1 MKTNITLRMEQQV
14 IREAR
19 ILAAKRGTSVSRM
32 LAKQLE
38 ELVRA
43 EKAYEAARRRALRR
57 IEKGYD
63 LGWTPPQER
72 EEIHDR

>member
-1 MKTNITLRMEQQV
+1 MKTNITLRMEQQL
-14 IREAR
+14 IREAK

-63 LGWTPPQER
+63 LGWAPPEDR
-72 EEIHDR
+72 DEIHDR

>member
-1 MKTNITLRMEQQV
+1 MKTNITLRMEQQL

-19 ILAAKRGTSVSRM
+19 ILAAKRGTSVSGM
-32 LAKQLE
+32 LARQLE

-63 LGWTPPQER
+63 LGWAPPEDR
-72 EEIHDR
+72 DEIHDR